1 MKFKFFVIVSL
12 LLLLVLTAC
21 GSAAGSTPEAL
32 PTVALEG
39 GSSSPAAV
47 LTNRGVT
54 ASGVVMP
61 AQEAK
66 MAFALGGIVE
76 TVNVKVGDN
85 VRAGD
90 LLVELD
96 NTSIKLE
103 LAQAERN
110 LREMTSPSAI
120 AAASQ
125 VVANA
130 RKELED
136 AQKKAESLGYRR
148 ASDTV
153 LDNTQAEI
161 DLAKQALARAS
172 DAYRQVQRLPDGD
185 PKKAAALLAMTNAQL
200 RLNSLVAKYNYLTG
214 TPTDTDAAL
223 IQARLETAQA
233 GFQEAQWYLSALN
246 GEPVPAEATGAKL
259 AALQSSRDA
268 IAAIQQRLDATR
280 LLAPIEG
287 TVTRVGVTVGEY
299 AVPAQAL
306 VFISDVEHL
315 QVETTDLSERD
326 VVKVEVGQPA
336 SVFVEALN
344 ETITGKVILI
354 SPVSSTLGGDVVYKT
369 TIELDRPFPAGLRAG
384 MTVDVTFGN

>member
-1 MKFKFFVIVSL
+1 MKFKFSFLVSL
-12 LLLLVLTAC
+12 LLLALTAC
-21 GSAAGSTPEAL
+21 GLAAGDAPEAL

-47 LTNRGVT
+47 SAARGVT

-61 AQEAK
+61 AQEAG

-76 TVNVKVGDN
+76 TVNVKVGDK

-96 NTSIKLE
+96 NASIKLE
-103 LAQAERN
+103 LAQAERS
-110 LREMTSPSAI
+110 LREMTSPAAV

-125 VVANA
+125 TAANA

-136 AQKKAESLGYRR
+136 AQKRAESLGYRR

-172 DAYRQVQRLPDGD
+172 DAYRQVRRLPDGD
-185 PKKAAALLAMTNAQL
+185 PKKATALLAMTNAQL
-200 RLNSLVAKYNYLTG
+200 RLNALVAKYNYLTG

-223 IQARLETAQA
+223 IQARLETAQV
-233 GFQEAQWYLSALN
+233 GFQEAQWYLSALQ
-246 GEPVPAEATGAKL
+246 GEPIPVEATGAKL
-259 AALQSSRDA
+259 AALQSARDA
-268 IAAIQQRLDATR
+268 ITAIQKRLGATR
-280 LLAPIEG
+280 LLAPIDG
-287 TVTRVGVTVGEY
+287 TVTQVGVTVGEY

-315 QVETTDLSERD
+315 QVETTDLGERE

-344 ETITGKVILI
+344 ETIAGKVILI

-369 TIELDRPFPAGLRAG
+369 TIELDHPFPAGLRAG
-384 MTVDVTFGN
+384 MTVDVTFGE